1 MKRWLIGLAVA
12 GVTGMTLT
20 STQTILGHADADLD
34 NALKTAPQGVM
45 LFDGDKNSGH
55 NVFNTRKVKQFLNKN
70 NVRKVDNDPNVFS
83 ASKWVPKS
91 IMMFTE
97 NGNQEQEAA
106 IWSKLDSTNRLNLY
120 KNAHFSM
127 WLHFGDKPIDKIG
140 EGMAFVLQNGTG
152 GGVHKDEQLSG
163 SGESLGVWGIEG
175 DSIVSSAISNSWALE
190 FDTHSN
196 RSSKYN
202 ALQGFD
208 LDGDKVPELSGP
220 HIASGYPGDDGTY
233 TTHYDQYSRHYYSM
247 KHLQP
252 KPFEGFNDGQWH
264 HVSLEWDA
272 QKKMMTYKYDDVDA
286 QTGKEQDESKII
298 HDQVKIDTSKLIAP
312 ASNGDVFWG
321 MTGSNYGRTGN
332 QTATNPDPDRS
343 ENGFVVIEDP
353 DTLDRVVPEVSLTDE
368 TTGKPIA
375 EGETVISGHKVKY
388 QYKFTYKQP
397 ANKNEREQEIQPL
410 TMNVPLPSQIQWSAS
425 GSDVSYDWGAQS
437 DPFSDSD
444 LNGQATLNKAW
455 TQTLSKDHKTATV
468 SITGTVKDHNAD
480 PVVPGTT
487 SRFYGTN
494 YQTTLKQPSFKVQ
507 DAVKLRLAALGETN
521 QTVKHRD
528 DATVQ
533 ASLTNDGKVFA
544 TTTEAAKYLITA
556 TLNGKDVTKDVTQ
569 DAIAGDSTP
578 GHYQWTI
585 PAELLTQS
593 ENHLSLKAAGG
604 QDASASETVDYVITR
619 EPGKVYFSALPDK
632 PAFTSTQLTGNSQ
645 VVGREP
651 NNWNLGVYDDR
662 DENSQW
668 LVTVSL
674 LKPFHV
680 GDDLSKTLD
689 GNILFAQKD
698 EQPTVL
704 DENARV
710 VMAHKMTAGDDVE
723 TNISG
728 TWGATA
734 GPTLNVGAGAAQG
747 NYNGTFQ
754 WTLNNAPTGQE
765 APKSK

>member
-12 GVTGMTLT
+12 GVTGLTLT

-55 NVFNTRKVKQFLNKN
+55 NVFNTRKVKQKDNGKM
-70 NVRKVDNDPNVFS
+70 DNDPNLFS
-83 ASKWVPKS
+83 PSKWVPSS
-91 IMMFTE
+91 IMMLTE
-97 NGNQEQEAA
+97 NGNQQQEGA
-106 IWSKLDSTNRLNLY
+106 IWSKEASSNRLNIY

-127 WLHFGDKPIDKIG
+127 WLHFGDKTVDKIG

-152 GGVHKDEQLSG
+152 GNAPKDKQLSG
-163 SGESLGVWGIEG
+163 SGESLGVWGVEG
-175 DSIVSSAISNSWALE
+175 SNILDQAISHSWALE
-190 FDTHSN
+190 FDTHAN
-196 RSSKYN
+196 RSAKYN
-202 ALQGFD
+202 ALQAFD
-208 LDGDKVPELSGP
+208 LDGDSIPELAGP
-220 HIASGYPGDDGTY
+220 HIASGYPGEADTY
-233 TTHYDQYSRHYYSM
+233 TTHTGGGYNHYTM
-247 KHLQP
+247 THNQP
-252 KPFEGFNDGQWH
+252 KSLTGFNDGQWH
-264 HVSLEWDA
+264 HVTLDWDA
-272 QKKMMTYKYDDVDA
+272 QSKMMSYQYDDVDTR
-286 QTGKEQDESKII
+286 TGQKQDESKII
-298 HDQVKIDTSKLIAP
+298 QDKVKIDTSKLVSP

-321 MTGSNYGRTGN
+321 MTGSNYGKSGN

-343 ENGFVVIEDP
+343 ENGFVIIEDP
-353 DTLDRVVPEVSLTDE
+353 DTLDRVVPEASLTDE

-375 EGETVISGHKVKY
+375 EGETVISGHKIKY

-397 ANKNEREQEIQPL
+397 VNKNEREQVIQPL
-410 TMNVPLPSQIQWSAS
+410 TMNIPLPTQLKWTTS
-425 GSDVSYDWGAQS
+425 GSDVSYDWDAQS

-444 LNGQATLNKAW
+444 LNGQAMLNKAW

-468 SITGTVKDHNAD
+468 SIAGTVKDHNAD
-480 PVVPGTT
+480 SVVSGTT

-507 DAVKLRLAALGETN
+507 DAVKLKLAALGETN

-528 DATVQ
+528 DATVK
-533 ASLTNDGKVFA
+533 ASLTNDGTAFA
-544 TTTEAAKYLITA
+544 TTAEAAKYPITA
-556 TLNGKDVTKDVTQ
+556 TLNGKDVTKDVAQ
-569 DAIAGDSTP
+569 AAIAGDLTP

-604 QDASASETVDYVITR
+604 QDASASEAVDYVITR

-645 VVGREP
+645 LVGREP

-689 GNILFAQKD
+689 GNILFAQKG
-698 EQPTVL
+698 EQPAVL

-710 VMAHKMTAGDDVE
+710 VMAHKMAAGDDVE

-728 TWGATA
+728 TWGATT